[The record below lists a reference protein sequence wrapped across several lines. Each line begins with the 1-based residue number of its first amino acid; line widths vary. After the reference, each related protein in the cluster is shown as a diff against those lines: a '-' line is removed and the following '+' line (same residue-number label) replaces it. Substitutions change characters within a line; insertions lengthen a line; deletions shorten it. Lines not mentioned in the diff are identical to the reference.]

1 MYAIWGMGDRC
12 LFSWCVLSCFLF
24 PQRRCTGASTGQ
36 YADGISAPILSP
48 FCLSPDPWRL
58 FRGDLWQILQCELV
72 ALVAWVVMTHR
83 WGYSSPAKPLPAKP
97 PLVFILLALIC
108 LSIHQ
113 KREKF
118 LSVFYVICTTSY
130 LLISPTL
137 MSNKWKLFPAFA
149 LITSRLGSDIIQM

>member
-12 LFSWCVLSCFLF
+12 LFSWCVLSCLLF
-24 PQRRCTGASTGQ
+24 PQRGCTGASTGQ

-83 WGYSSPAKPLPAKP
+83 WGYSSPAKPLPAMQ
-97 PLVFILLALIC
+97 PLFSFFFHSSVYLFITKERNSSQCFMSFGPHLT
-108 LSIHQ
+108 
-113 KREKF
+113 
-118 LSVFYVICTTSY
+118 FYFFERSW
-130 LLISPTL
+130 SPKE
-137 MSNKWKLFPAFA
+137 SFSAFA
-149 LITSRLGSDIIQM
+149 PIISHLGSDIIQM